1 MSDLLSI
8 GRSGLRA
15 YARSMETVSHN
26 IANAENPDYVRRSTL
41 LTDATVS
48 GKLNPLYT
56 AQTGL
61 NGVRIDSVVR
71 SSDDFLETQ
80 VRQTGASRIR
90 TETQASWLERI
101 ETNLDNAGS
110 NVGSRLNSFFARGE
124 ELTAAPFDNAL
135 RLTFVSEMDAVV
147 DSFRRTS
154 RNVELTAEQVT
165 QTADLEALTLNSA
178 LENLNEINL
187 NITRTPVGT
196 DAHAGLLDS
205 RDSMLAV
212 ITEKLDATVSLAGTG
227 AATVTYDGQ
236 TLAGVNIVAAVSVA
250 ANADGSLGL
259 LINGTAARSPS
270 NGSLAGLSRAGA
282 TAQARLTDLETLARQ
297 FVDDVN
303 AWQAAGVTDAGA
315 SGPPLLTMTGG
326 IATLAVATTAIADL
340 ALASA
345 DGTPNGNLL
354 TLPGLRT
361 ADGVETRWNNF
372 MAGNATALASI
383 RSEAAAATALDSSAR
398 RQRDSVSRVELD
410 REAADLIRLQQAY
423 EASARV
429 IQVARETMQSILSM
443 F

>member
-1 MSDLLSI
+1 MSDLLGI

-26 IANAENPDYVRRSTL
+26 IANAENPDYVRRNTL
-41 LTDATVS
+41 LGDATVS
-48 GKLNPLYT
+48 GKLNPIYSS
-56 AQTGL
+56 QSGL
-61 NGVRIDSVVR
+61 NGVRIESVAR
-71 SSDDFLETQ
+71 TSDEFLETQ
-80 VRQTGASRIR
+80 VRQSGSSRIR
-90 TETQASWLERI
+90 TETQVSWVERI

-110 NVGSRLNSFFARGE
+110 NVGTRLNSFFGRGE
-124 ELTAAPFDNAL
+124 ELAAAPFDNAL
-135 RLTFVSEMDAVV
+135 RLTFLSEIEAVA
-147 DSFRRTS
+147 DSFRRTA
-154 RNVELTAEQVT
+154 RGMELTAEQIT

-187 NITRTPVGT
+187 NITRTPIGT
-196 DAHAGLLDS
+196 DAHAGLLDA

-212 ITEKLDATVSLAGTG
+212 ITEKLDATVALDGNGT
-227 AATVTYDGQ
+227 ATVTYDGQ
-236 TLAGVNIVAAVSVA
+236 TLAGVNIAAEVTLSP
-250 ANADGSLGL
+250 NADGSLSILVDGAPARTPT
-259 LINGTAARSPS
+259 NGA
-270 NGSLAGLSRAGA
+270 LAGLSRSGA
-282 TAQARLTDLETLARQ
+282 TARQRITELEELARQ
-297 FVDDVN
+297 FVDDIN
-303 AWQAAGVTDAGA
+303 GWQAGGVTDAGA
-315 SGPPLLTMTGG
+315 AGSPLLTMPGNVS
-326 IATLAVATTAIADL
+326 TLAVATTAIADL

-354 TLPGLRT
+354 TLNGLRT

-372 MAGNATALASI
+372 MAGHATALAAI

-429 IQVARETMQSILSM
+429 IQVARETLQSILSI